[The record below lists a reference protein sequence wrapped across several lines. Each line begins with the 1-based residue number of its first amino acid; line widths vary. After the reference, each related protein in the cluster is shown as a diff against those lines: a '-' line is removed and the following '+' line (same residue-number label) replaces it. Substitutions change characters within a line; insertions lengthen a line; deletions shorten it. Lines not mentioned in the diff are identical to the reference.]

1 MSSRKNLVKT
11 QPLSYILRNMKILER
26 YIIKEHIGPF
36 FFALAV
42 IMFVLI
48 MDFILKVVN
57 LIIGRG
63 LNAYIILQVF
73 VLNLAWMIALAV
85 PMAVLV
91 ATLMAFGRLS
101 EDNEITTLK
110 ASGVSIYRIIAPAL
124 GLALLLMLG
133 LIVFNNQVLPDA
145 NQKARL
151 LQSAITQKRPTW
163 SLREHVF
170 MNEIPG
176 YSILVDHI
184 DPSSSKIKGV
194 KIYDQKNRK
203 LPRTI
208 IAKRGEL
215 EFTPDGNTLILHLE
229 DGEVHESDEDEPGR
243 YRRMAFEKQTI
254 YFTDVGSQLIRR
266 DSEYRTDREMDS
278 KMMLEEVKIIER
290 NVKHREDKARE
301 IASILVDSIFPPSPY
316 VTYYPTGFASDTN
329 RIINQLLAKNSQA
342 LTELNNERYRIIANR
357 KEKNK
362 YLVEIHKK
370 YSIPVA
376 CVVFILIG
384 APWGIISRK
393 GGIGAAAGLSLG
405 FFVLY
410 WAFLVAGEE
419 LADRLV
425 ISPFWA
431 MWSANIL
438 IGILGIYILVSS
450 RREAFFIPWEK
461 LAKIIPQ
468 GWRKS

>member
-1 MSSRKNLVKT
+1 
-11 QPLSYILRNMKILER
+11 MKILER
-26 YIIKEHIGPF
+26 YIVREHLGPF

-42 IMFVLI
+42 IMFVLV

-63 LNAYIILQVF
+63 LNAYVILQVF

-101 EDNEITTLK
+101 EDNEITALK

-124 GLALLLMLG
+124 GFALVLMIG
-133 LIVFNNQVLPDA
+133 LILFNNQVLPDA
-145 NQKARL
+145 NQRARL
-151 LQSAITQKRPTW
+151 LQSDITQKRPTW
-163 SLREHVF
+163 SLKENVF
-170 MNEIPG
+170 MDEIPG
-176 YSILVDHI
+176 YHILVNHI
-184 DPSSSKIKGV
+184 DPHSSKIKGIT
-194 KIYDQKNRK
+194 IYDQKDRK

-229 DGEVHESDEDEPGR
+229 DGEVHESDEEEPGV
-243 YRRMAFEKQTI
+243 YRRMAFKKQTI
-254 YFTDVGSQLIRR
+254 YFTDVGSQLVRR
-266 DSEYRTDREMDS
+266 SSEYRTDREMSS
-278 KMMLEEVKIIER
+278 KMMLEQARRIEQSIKR
-290 NVKHREDKARE
+290 KEDKLRG
-301 IASILVDSIFPPSPY
+301 IVSGLVDPLFPPSPY
-316 VTYYPTGFASDTN
+316 VTDYPIGSGLDTAM
-329 RIINQLLAKNSQA
+329 IIDQLLNKNGQA
-342 LTELNNERYRIIANR
+342 LTELNNERARIIANR
-357 KEKNK
+357 KEKNR

-384 APWGIISRK
+384 APLGIISRK

-410 WAFLVAGEE
+410 WAFLVGGEE
-419 LADRLV
+419 LADRLI

-438 IGILGIYILVSS
+438 TAFFGIYILVSS
-450 RREAFFIPWEK
+450 TREAFYIPWEK
-461 LAKIIPQ
+461 LGKIMPH

>member
-1 MSSRKNLVKT
+1 
-11 QPLSYILRNMKILER
+11 MKILSR
-26 YIIKEHIGPF
+26 YIIKEHLGPF
-36 FFALAV
+36 SFALAV

-48 MDFILKVVN
+48 MDFVLKIVN

-63 LNAYIILQVF
+63 LNAYIILQIF

-85 PMAVLV
+85 PMATLV

-101 EDNEITTLK
+101 GDNEITALR
-110 ASGVSIYRIIAPAL
+110 ASGINTYRIIAPAL
-124 GLALLLMLG
+124 GLALVLMVG
-133 LIVFNNQVLPDA
+133 LIFFNNQVLPDA

-151 LQSAITQKRPTW
+151 LQSDITHKRPTW
-163 SLREHVF
+163 SLREGIF

-176 YSILVDHI
+176 YSILIDEI
-184 DPSSSKIKGV
+184 DPRSSKIKGV
-194 KIYDQKNRK
+194 KIYDQKNRR

-208 IAKRGEL
+208 IAKRGEI
-215 EFTPDGNTLILHLE
+215 EFAGDGNTLILHLE
-229 DGEVHESDEDEPGR
+229 EGEVHESDEKELGR
-243 YRRMAFEKQTI
+243 YRRMKFEKQTL
-254 YFTDVGSQLIRR
+254 YFADVGSQLIQRSS
-266 DSEYRTDREMDS
+266 DYRTDREMNS
-278 KMMLEEVKIIER
+278 KMMLKKVKKIKQD
-290 NVKHREDKARE
+290 VKRYEDKARE
-301 IASILVDSIFPPSPY
+301 ITTDLLNPIFPSSPY
-316 VTYYPTGFASDTN
+316 VKTYPQGTVLDSAKT
-329 RIINQLLAKNSQA
+329 INQLLAQNSEASSQ
-342 LTELNNERYRIIANR
+342 LNNQRYKIVSAE

-384 APWGIISRK
+384 APLGIMSRK

-410 WAFLVAGEE
+410 WTFLVGGEE

-431 MWSANIL
+431 MWLANIL
-438 IGILGIYILVSS
+438 TGVLGTYILVSS
-450 RREAFFIPWEK
+450 TKESFFIPWEK
-461 LAKIIPQ
+461 LTKIIPKR
-468 GWRKS
+468 WRKT